1 MSVILNV
8 ASAGLITAATA
19 GLELGSTSLVA
30 LLVITQFLD
39 QIKKRFI
46 SKLING

>member
-39 QIKKRFI
+39 QIKKKIYF
-46 SKLING
+46 KVN